1 MSKDLGLVPRWACS
15 FLLSLCHLIEVFNNT
30 DNRGSSAGEAV
41 FMACSLGLISL
52 HLSKLRCV
60 SKLPVGVIELDCSV
74 SEISVRNSLNYYEEG
89 GMLTIST
96 VT

>member
-1 MSKDLGLVPRWACS
+1 
-15 FLLSLCHLIEVFNNT
+15 
-30 DNRGSSAGEAV
+30 
-41 FMACSLGLISL
+41 MACSLGLISL

-74 SEISVRNSLNYYEEG
+74 SEISARNSLNYYEEG